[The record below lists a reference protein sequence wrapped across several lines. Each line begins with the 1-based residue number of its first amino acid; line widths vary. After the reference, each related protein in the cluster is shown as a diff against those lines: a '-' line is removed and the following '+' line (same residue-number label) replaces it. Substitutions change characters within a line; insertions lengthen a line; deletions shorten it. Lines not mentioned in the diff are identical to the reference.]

1 MTAVAKY
8 LFHVDFSAP
17 GQVGQD
23 QQIGLD
29 EHRSL
34 VEVAREQAKEQGRQL
49 GLEEAQQAQAAEQH
63 QALGS
68 LLPQLA
74 SLLETSTVHRTQVI
88 EDATALA
95 CEIGELL
102 GGELHRLDPHRR
114 LTGMIEDLLSATLVM
129 PALVIKGAAADLAEI
144 REELTSHPAF
154 ADKPDTINLVAD
166 ATLSAGE
173 WQVSWE
179 GGGAHHSQA
188 DLLGKI
194 KQALGQPEQAVRD
207 DDATD
212 DLPQD
217 ETVQALTEP
226 AEPTRTLVNE

>member
-8 LFHVDFSAP
+8 LFDVDFSAP

-74 SLLETSTVHRTQVI
+74 ALLETSTVHRTQVI

-154 ADKPDTINLVAD
+154 ADKPDAINLVAD

-179 GGGAHHSQA
+179 GGGAHHSQE
-188 DLLGKI
+188 DLLARVR
-194 KQALGQPEQAVRD
+194 QALGQQNQAD
-207 DDATD
+207 SDEDATEL
-212 DLPQD
+212 LPQD
-217 ETVQALTEP
+217 ETEPAQIEP